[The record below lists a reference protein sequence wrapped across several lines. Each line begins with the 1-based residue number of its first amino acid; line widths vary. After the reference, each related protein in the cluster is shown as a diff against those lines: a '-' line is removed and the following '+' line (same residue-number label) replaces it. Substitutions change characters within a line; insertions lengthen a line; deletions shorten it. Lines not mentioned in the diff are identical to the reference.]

1 MAKPLRIVLDTNA
14 LLMSLPRKSSYRPI
28 FDAFLSG
35 KIHFLI
41 DNAILSEYIETIGN
55 RSDTIVAQNV
65 GELLVN
71 SPNVLRINV
80 TTKWLLIV
88 HDPDDDKFVDCAVAG
103 QADYIVTND
112 GHFNILKTIPF
123 PPLTFISIDN
133 LLHQFFTAKITHLV
147 SVYY

>member
-1 MAKPLRIVLDTNA
+1 MAKSLRIVLDTNA
-14 LLMSLPRKSSYRPI
+14 LLMSLPRKSPYRPI

-55 RSDTIVAQNV
+55 RSDYIIAHNV

-71 SPNVLRINV
+71 SPHVMRINV

-88 HDPDDDKFVDCAVAG
+88 QDPDDDKFVDCAVAG

-123 PPLTFISIDN
+123 PPLTVISIDTF
-133 LLHQFFTAKITHLV
+133 LEIVKAL
-147 SVYY
+147 